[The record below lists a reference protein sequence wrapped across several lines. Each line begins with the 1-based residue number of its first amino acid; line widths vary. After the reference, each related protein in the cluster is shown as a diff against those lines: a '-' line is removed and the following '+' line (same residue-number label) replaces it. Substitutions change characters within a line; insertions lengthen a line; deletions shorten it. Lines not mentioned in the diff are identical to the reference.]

1 MKASLKPAFR
11 YCLSSLSR
19 SPAQTGNAILAALPP
34 EREATEPLLSCIS
47 RLWLETRFEK
57 AFSLS

>member
-1 MKASLKPAFR
+1 M
-11 YCLSSLSR
+11 SR

>member
-1 MKASLKPAFR
+1 M
-11 YCLSSLSR
+11 SR
-19 SPAQTGNAILAALPP
+19 SQSQTGNAVLVALPP
-34 EREATEPLLSCIS
+34 EREAAEPQLKSIS